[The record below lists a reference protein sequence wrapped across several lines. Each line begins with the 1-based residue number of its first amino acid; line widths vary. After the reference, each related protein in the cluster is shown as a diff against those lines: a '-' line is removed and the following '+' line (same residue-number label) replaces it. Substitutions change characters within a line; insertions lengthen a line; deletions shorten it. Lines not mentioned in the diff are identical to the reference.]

1 MNDLRDVTP
10 PQPGDSSKPSGTR
23 RNRFAVA
30 VTFAY
35 IFAALLL
42 AGVVG
47 IQLHDWARTR
57 ILDMSV
63 LALVDAM
70 GEVVHSAPQPHDV
83 TAPQQAQVAPSQSDS
98 QVAEQPAV
106 PSQPINILVMGTDAR
121 PDEQGPPLTDTLILL
136 SIDPA
141 TRTAGML
148 SLPRDLWVHM
158 PGVDVTTKINT
169 AYRLGE
175 STGYPGGG
183 PQLIKDTV
191 SSLVGQPVP
200 YYVRVSFDGFVELV
214 DLIGGVDVVVPA
226 TIHDDKYP
234 TSDYGYEV
242 FHLDAGTQHLD
253 GETALKYVR
262 TRNIDSDYGRA
273 RRQQQVIRAVADKVL
288 RADMLP
294 TLLARAPRLL
304 YTMRSS
310 IDTDV
315 PMATQLELANFVRDN
330 SLNEIRQLVLDSRF
344 GEETYSEEGAWILVP
359 DRSRVRAALD
369 SFFSPAPQDDPTA
382 LANAA
387 ADWVRVEVLN
397 GTGEPGIA
405 ARTRDLLQAK
415 GWQVVSIGDADRGDY
430 EHTLIVNYGVPDA
443 MVSKVSSDLQLQP
456 HISTLSGMNPSV
468 PADMRIVIGKDF
480 LGSLQ

>member
-1 MNDLRDVTP
+1 MPTH
-10 PQPGDSSKPSGTR
+10 
-23 RNRFAVA
+23 RNRLAVA
-30 VTFAY
+30 VTFVY
-35 IFAALLL
+35 IGTVLLL
-42 AGVVG
+42 AGFVG

-63 LALVDAM
+63 LALVEAM
-70 GEVVHSAPQPHDV
+70 GEVTHS
-83 TAPQQAQVAPSQSDS
+83 VAPAGVPD
-98 QVAEQPAV
+98 QPAQTDV
-106 PSQPINILVMGTDAR
+106 AGTPGEAPVVAQAPIPSQPINILVMGTDAR

-136 SIDPA
+136 SLDPA

-175 STGYPGGG
+175 SSGYTGGG
-183 PQLIKDTV
+183 PQLVKDTV
-191 SSLVGQPVP
+191 SSLIGQPVP

-214 DLIGGVDVVVPA
+214 DLIGGVDVVLPT

-234 TSDYGYEV
+234 TVDYGYEV

-294 TLLARAPRLL
+294 TVLARAPRLL

-310 IDTDV
+310 IDTDL
-315 PMATQLELANFVRDN
+315 PMATQLELANFARDN

-359 DRSRVRAALD
+359 DRTRMRTALD
-369 SFFSPAPQDDPTA
+369 AFFSPGEAGDATA
-382 LANAA
+382 LSATTS
-387 ADWVRVEVLN
+387 DWVRVEVLN
-397 GTGEPGIA
+397 GTGEPGVA

-415 GWQVVSIGDADRGDY
+415 GWQVISIGDADRGDY
-430 EHTLIVNYGVPDA
+430 DHTLIVNYGVPDA
-443 MVSKVSSDLQLQP
+443 MVSKVTSDLRLQP
-456 HISTLSGMNPSV
+456 GVSSLNGMNPAIPV
-468 PADMRIVIGKDF
+468 DMRIVVGKDI
-480 LGSLQ
+480 LDSLQ